1 LFWFLRLEYNFA
13 AAGWPSATP
22 APFRGQ
28 ATAPPHLQE
37 DDMTAINYAGL
48 NHLALV
54 TNDMDKTV
62 RFYRDVLG
70 MPLVGTTGNRD
81 ENYPHRH
88 YFLSIGSGASI
99 AFFEWKDIELPG
111 RKDSGIPASGIQF
124 DHVSISV
131 DSDEDL
137 ENLRKRLH
145 DAGSD
150 VSDVVDHGLLRSVY
164 ATDPNGISIE
174 FSVPARDLD
183 ADPWFDDADPV
194 AAVREK
200 QAG

>member
-1 LFWFLRLEYNFA
+1 M
-13 AAGWPSATP
+13 SAIT
-22 APFRGQ
+22 
-28 ATAPPHLQE
+28 
-37 DDMTAINYAGL
+37 YAGV

-62 RFYRDVLG
+62 RFYRDVLQ

-81 ENYPHRH
+81 EGYPHRH
-88 YFLSIGSGASI
+88 YFLSIGRGASI
-99 AFFEWKDIELPG
+99 AFFEWKDVELPG

-124 DHVSISV
+124 DHVSIGV
-131 DSDEDL
+131 DSDDDL
-137 ENLRKRLH
+137 DALRKRLS
-145 DAGSD
+145 DAGTD
-150 VSDVVDHGLLRSVY
+150 VSEVVDHGLLRSVY

-174 FSVPARDLD
+174 FSVSARDLD

-194 AAVREK
+194 PAAREP

>member
-1 LFWFLRLEYNFA
+1 
-13 AAGWPSATP
+13 
-22 APFRGQ
+22 
-28 ATAPPHLQE
+28 
-37 DDMTAINYAGL
+37 MTAINFAGL

-54 TNDMDKTV
+54 TDDMDKTV

-88 YFLSIGSGASI
+88 YFLSIGRGASI
-99 AFFEWKDIELPG
+99 AFFEWKDVELPD
-111 RKDSGIPASGIQF
+111 RKDSGVPASGIQF

-137 ENLRKRLH
+137 ENLRKRLT
-145 DAGSD
+145 DSGAD
-150 VSDVVDHGLLRSVY
+150 VSEVVDHGLLRSVY

-194 AAVREK
+194 PAVRETSS
-200 QAG
+200 AG

>member
-1 LFWFLRLEYNFA
+1 MA
-13 AAGWPSATP
+13 
-22 APFRGQ
+22 
-28 ATAPPHLQE
+28 
-37 DDMTAINYAGL
+37 AINYAGL

-81 ENYPHRH
+81 EGYPYRH
-88 YFLSIGSGASI
+88 YFLSIGRGASI
-99 AFFEWKDIELPG
+99 AFFEWPDVELPG

-124 DHVSISV
+124 DHVSIGV
-131 DSDEDL
+131 ASDDDL
-137 ENLRKRLH
+137 EALRKRLR

-150 VSDVVDHGLLRSVY
+150 VSEVVDHGLMRSVY

-174 FSVPARDLD
+174 FSVSAHDLD
-183 ADPWFDDADPV
+183 ADPWFDDAKPV
-194 AAVREK
+194 PAA